1 MLNHG
6 SRIST
11 VRERVGELTILDV
24 KHGSRISTVRGRVG
38 ELTMLDVK
46 PWL

>member
-1 MLNHG
+1 M
-6 SRIST
+6 
-11 VRERVGELTILDV
+11 LDV

-46 PWL
+46 HGSRISTGKEE